1 MEKLIMS
8 ITFLLC
14 TLAYISIVYF
24 KNRVIK
30 RLKFSLLIE
39 REDNKKYKRMLENIK
54 INYNIQNEKINLLEK
69 IQNNTLTEREII
81 NYLIKNFDWKF
92 NGQRLFNS
100 KHFMQSSPLNFT
112 LQKIKHNVKSEQI
125 QEYYKDLFFCDGK
138 E

>member
-1 MEKLIMS
+1 MKILIMN
-8 ITFLLC
+8 IIFLLC

-30 RLKFSLLIE
+30 RLKFLIMIE

-69 IQNNTLTEREII
+69 IQNNTLTEKEII

-100 KHFMQSSPLNFT
+100 RPFMQSSPLNFT
-112 LQKIKHNVKSEQI
+112 LQKIKYNVKSKEI
-125 QEYYKDLFFCDGK
+125 QEYYKDLFFCDEK

>member
-69 IQNNTLTEREII
+69 IQNNTLTEKEII
-81 NYLIKNFDWKF
+81 NDLIKNFDWKF
-92 NGQRLFNS
+92 NSQKLFDS
-100 KHFMQSSPLNFT
+100 MPFMESGPLNFT
-112 LQKIKHNVKSEQI
+112 LQKIKDNVKSKQVK
-125 QEYYKDLFFCDGK
+125 EYYKDLFFD

>member
-24 KNRVIK
+24 KNRVVK
-30 RLKFSLLIE
+30 GLKFSLLIE

-100 KHFMQSSPLNFT
+100 KPFMQSSPLNFT
-112 LQKIKHNVKSEQI
+112 LQKIKYNVKSEQI

>member
-1 MEKLIMS
+1 MEKWILS

-30 RLKFSLLIE
+30 RLKFLLLIE
-39 REDNKKYKRMLENIK
+39 KEDNKKYKRMLENIK
-54 INYNIQNEKINLLEK
+54 INYDIQNEKINLLEK
-69 IQNNTLTEREII
+69 IQNNTLTEKEVI

-100 KHFMQSSPLNFT
+100 KPFMQSSPLNFT
-112 LQKIKHNVKSEQI
+112 LQKIKYNVKSKQI
-125 QEYYKDLFFCDGK
+125 QEYYKDLFFCDEK

>member
-1 MEKLIMS
+1 MEKWILS

-14 TLAYISIVYF
+14 TSAYISIVYF

-30 RLKFSLLIE
+30 RLKFLLLIE

-69 IQNNTLTEREII
+69 IQNNTLTEKEII

-92 NGQRLFNS
+92 NSQKLFDS
-100 KHFMQSSPLNFT
+100 MPFMESGPLNFT
-112 LQKIKHNVKSEQI
+112 LQKIKDNVKSKQVK
-125 QEYYKDLFFCDGK
+125 EYYKDLFFD

>member
-1 MEKLIMS
+1 MNI
-8 ITFLLC
+8 IFLLC

-30 RLKFSLLIE
+30 RLKFLIMIE

-69 IQNNTLTEREII
+69 IQNNTLTEKEII

-100 KHFMQSSPLNFT
+100 RPFMQSSPLNFT
-112 LQKIKHNVKSEQI
+112 LQKIKYNVKSKEI
-125 QEYYKDLFFCDGK
+125 QEYYKDLFFCDEK

>member
-1 MEKLIMS
+1 METLIMS
-8 ITFLLC
+8 IIFLLC

-30 RLKFSLLIE
+30 RLKFLIMIE

-69 IQNNTLTEREII
+69 IQNNTLTEKEII

-100 KHFMQSSPLNFT
+100 RPFMQSSPLNFT
-112 LQKIKHNVKSEQI
+112 LQKIKYNVKSKEI
-125 QEYYKDLFFCDGK
+125 QEYYKDLFFCDEK

>member
-69 IQNNTLTEREII
+69 IQNNTLTEKEVI

-100 KHFMQSSPLNFT
+100 KPFMQSSPLNFT
-112 LQKIKHNVKSEQI
+112 LQKIKYNVKSEQI
-125 QEYYKDLFFCDGK
+125 REYYKDLFFCDEK

>member
-8 ITFLLC
+8 IIFLLC

-30 RLKFSLLIE
+30 RLKFLLLIE

-54 INYNIQNEKINLLEK
+54 INFNIQNEKINLLEK
-69 IQNNTLTEREII
+69 IQNNTLTEKEII

-100 KHFMQSSPLNFT
+100 RPFMQSSPLNFT

-125 QEYYKDLFFCDGK
+125 QEYYKDLFFCD
-138 E
+138 EQE